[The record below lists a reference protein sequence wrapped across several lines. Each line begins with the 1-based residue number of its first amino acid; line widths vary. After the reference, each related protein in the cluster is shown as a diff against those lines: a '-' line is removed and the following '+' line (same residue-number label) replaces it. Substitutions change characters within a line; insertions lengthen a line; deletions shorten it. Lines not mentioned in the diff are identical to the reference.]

1 MDHRVTALA
10 MCALVAAVSV
20 PSLADAP
27 HLLPGDT
34 LTYDITIQVNE
45 RNTPPRAST
54 SRVRT
59 DSSAGA
65 GTATLEIVGVDPDGT
80 ASGNLSVE
88 MLGFAAGQP
97 IIVRKTVAVKVAPN
111 GEIHPSS
118 TIDPLIDQ
126 ALALADQSIRDIA
139 GHDVHAQP
147 SWQWRLPA
155 ATYPMTIAFDR
166 VLRGEQAYQGL
177 PTLIVQTT
185 GSGQYAAD
193 ADPVQASVSLAG
205 TYYYDQRD
213 GLFVGQA
220 MRSDTTVADDTAG
233 SVDASSL
240 VTIVLRSFTRGQQP
254 AATPSPAASG
264 ETEPTPAPATPAPT
278 PVPNEVAPSPYP
290 TVTLA
295 PSPYPTVT
303 PSQQ

>member
-1 MDHRVTALA
+1 

-27 HLLPGDT
+27 HLLPGDK

-45 RNTPPRAST
+45 RTAPPRVSASK
-54 SRVRT
+54 VRN

-80 ASGNLSVE
+80 ANGNLSVE
-88 MLGFAAGQP
+88 LLGFSAGQP
-97 IIVRKTVAVKVAPN
+97 IIVRKTVAAKIAPN
-111 GEIHPSS
+111 GEIHPA
-118 TIDPLIDQ
+118 TNIDPLFDQ
-126 ALALADQSIRDIA
+126 AIALADQSIRDLA
-139 GHDVHAQP
+139 GHDVHSQP

-155 ATYPMTIAFDR
+155 ATYPMTIEFDR
-166 VLRGEQAYQGL
+166 VLRGEQSYQGL

-213 GLFVGQA
+213 GLFIGQA
-220 MRSDTTVADDTAG
+220 MRSDTNVADETSG

-240 VTIVLRSFTRGQQP
+240 ITIVLRSFTRVQRP
-254 AATPSPAASG
+254 EASPSPAT
-264 ETEPTPAPATPAPT
+264 TESEATPAPATPAPT
-278 PVPNEVAPSPYP
+278 PVPNEI
-290 TVTLA
+290 A

-303 PSQQ
+303 PSLP